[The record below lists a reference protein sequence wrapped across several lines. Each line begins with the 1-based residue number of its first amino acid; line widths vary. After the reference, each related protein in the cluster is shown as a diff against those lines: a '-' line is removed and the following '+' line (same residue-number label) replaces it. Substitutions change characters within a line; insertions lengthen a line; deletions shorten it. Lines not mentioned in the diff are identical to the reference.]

1 MTVKIKRSN
10 DHVIIMSSEG
20 HAAMSLAPDSLYKS
34 VDTLLE
40 FVERLT
46 HENKSLNMMRS
57 EDAESYS
64 VAETKALL
72 RDTTTHLTPATRNS
86 VEASLAFS
94 PSYLQAES
102 LRNQVKAM
110 ANVYRDC
117 ADSVIASNGDTLSV
131 GKALLA
137 KANAITRDLEL
148 LEGKLSEPLQ
158 KLKSIKME
166 KSMRKEI
173 LQKGIAQGKMISN
186 AQFSGMTT
194 DTLETARALNMAKQT
209 LGSKKDAKAKIVKE
223 ALKISKS

>member
-1 MTVKIKRSN
+1 MLKLKRSK
-10 DHVIIMSSEG
+10 DQILVMTDDG
-20 HAAMSLAPDSLYKS
+20 HASLPLTQESLYKS

-40 FVERLT
+40 VVERLT
-46 HENKSLNMMRS
+46 HENKSLNSMRS
-57 EDAESYS
+57 EDAESFDTS
-64 VAETKALL
+64 MTKALL

-94 PSYLQAES
+94 PSYLQAEA
-102 LRNQVKAM
+102 LRNQVKAV

-117 ADSVIASNGDTLSV
+117 ADSVIASNGDTLAL

-137 KANAITRDLEL
+137 KSNAIIRDLDL

-166 KSMRKEI
+166 KSMRKEV
-173 LQKGIAQGKMISN
+173 LQKGIEQGKMISN

-194 DTLETARALNMAKQT
+194 DTLETARALNMAKQVLKT
-209 LGSKKDAKAKIVKE
+209 ESNAKEKIIKDAI
-223 ALKISKS
+223 KISRK